1 MLATNQVSTIVR
13 GVLQKS
19 QTAAQRNVQVK
30 LIAALFFL
38 MALVKCSQG
47 EWQEWGDW
55 SECDPSCSCATK
67 IRARACSSTNSSSGE
82 NTCLGEST
90 ETAPCAP
97 GCCGNDAL
105 RIRTSEPP
113 YNPSCPTAISPGRWI
128 LVNLGFDD
136 QTQETQTPRRSTSLT
151 TCSPS

>member
-1 MLATNQVSTIVR
+1 MLAANQVSTIVR

-38 MALVKCSQG
+38 MALVKFSQG

-55 SECDPSCSCATK
+55 SECDPSCSCAKK
-67 IRARACSSTNSSSGE
+67 IRARGCSSTNSSSGE

-97 GCCGNDAL
+97 RCCGNGAL

-113 YNPSCPTAISPGRWI
+113 YHPSCPNAFSPGRWI
-128 LVNLGFDD
+128 F
-136 QTQETQTPRRSTSLT
+136 SKSWF
-151 TCSPS
+151 